1 MNKII
6 HAVAASKKAEREGGG
21 SSRTASGGPQ
31 PNFIVTLDGIDKNYF
46 NASADGLISEHE
58 PGILKLKKHDTN
70 SQTVYIKTNKSQI
83 NLDDKV
89 LKQPTFNVTD
99 HSKSTSK
106 ERSSPTKEKKDEKRP
121 SSSPSKTTSILR
133 SSTGAAGVKTLE
145 ERRDSINRST
155 NEKPKA
161 MVAPIRN
168 SGNSTHTTSSSSSQS
183 NSNGKSQR
191 KRILPPENSP
201 DHRGAYYPTSTLS
214 SHHSSSS
221 GGHHSGHPSRHP
233 PPSKPPLS
241 ATACRYYPDCTKGS
255 SCNFYP
261 CNKGA
266 SSHPSSSKQY
276 HHSAPRNHHHPYNH
290 HNHDRSASSTASD
303 SKRRVTVLPIMR
315 SR

>member
-1 MNKII
+1 MNFLRVSSYFDHHSTGGDEDDAVTLSSEDGMNKII

-46 NASADGLISEHE
+46 NASADGLISEHK

-133 SSTGAAGVKTLE
+133 SSTGAAG
-145 ERRDSINRST
+145 
-155 NEKPKA
+155 
-161 MVAPIRN
+161 MVTGTIILMYFSRN
-168 SGNSTHTTSSSSSQS
+168 F
-183 NSNGKSQR
+183 
-191 KRILPPENSP
+191 P
-201 DHRGAYYPTSTLS
+201 
-214 SHHSSSS
+214 
-221 GGHHSGHPSRHP
+221 
-233 PPSKPPLS
+233 
-241 ATACRYYPDCTKGS
+241 
-255 SCNFYP
+255 
-261 CNKGA
+261 
-266 SSHPSSSKQY
+266 
-276 HHSAPRNHHHPYNH
+276 
-290 HNHDRSASSTASD
+290 
-303 SKRRVTVLPIMR
+303 
-315 SR
+315 